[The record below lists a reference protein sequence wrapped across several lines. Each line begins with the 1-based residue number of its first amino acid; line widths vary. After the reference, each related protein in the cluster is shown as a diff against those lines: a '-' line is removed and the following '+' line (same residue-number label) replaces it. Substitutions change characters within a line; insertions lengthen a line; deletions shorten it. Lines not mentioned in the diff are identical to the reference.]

1 MLVLVDAFNVLHVT
15 GVLPPDL
22 AGPNVVGLGR
32 LIADS
37 RYGRA
42 RVILVCD
49 GIGPDNT
56 ADSLPGSVE
65 VRFAGVR
72 RDADTAIEDLIQSA
86 GGGGGRKLLIVSS
99 DHRLERA
106 ARRAR
111 ARWLPSD
118 VFLRQLAYDHERRA
132 ASATSRQPG
141 GRPAFT
147 AALPLDPAERREWL
161 RYFGIGPDDDLA
173 RLPASEVPS
182 PLPPLQPPPPDAA
195 APPLTSLGPTLADDP
210 LIREALKE
218 WRGRLSLDDLD
229 MSRWLTDTPPPPRP

>member
-22 AGPNVVGLGR
+22 AGPDVVGLGR
-32 LIADS
+32 LIAGS
-37 RYGRA
+37 RFGRA

-49 GIGPDNT
+49 GIGPDNA
-56 ADSLPGSVE
+56 ADALPASVE
-65 VRFAGVR
+65 IRFAGVR
-72 RDADTAIEDLIQSA
+72 RDADTAIEDLIRSV
-86 GGGGGRKLLIVSS
+86 GGGGGRNVLIVSS

-118 VFLRQLAYDHERRA
+118 VFLRQVAYDHERRA
-132 ASATSRQPG
+132 GSTGSRRPAA
-141 GRPAFT
+141 RPAFT
-147 AALPLDPAERREWL
+147 TALPPDPAERREWL

-182 PLPPLQPPPPDAA
+182 PRPTQQPPPPDAA
-195 APPLTSLGPTLADDP
+195 PPPPTDERAALAVDP
-210 LIREALKE
+210 VILEALKE

-229 MSRWLTDTPPPPRP
+229 MSRWLTDTTPPPRP